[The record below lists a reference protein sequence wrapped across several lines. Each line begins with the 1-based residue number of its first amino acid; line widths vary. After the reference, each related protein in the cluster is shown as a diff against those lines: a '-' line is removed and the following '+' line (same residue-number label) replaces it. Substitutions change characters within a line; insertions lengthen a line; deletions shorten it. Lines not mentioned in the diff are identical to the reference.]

1 MLRIKCPYCGV
12 RDQTEFRCGGEAS
25 RSRPD
30 HPELSSDADW
40 ARYLFYRENPKG
52 LLRERW
58 VHSYGCGQW
67 FIVTRNTVTHDILE
81 SLPMGELQTRG
92 GGAP

>member
-1 MLRIKCPYCGV
+1 MLRINCPYCGV
-12 RDQTEFRCGGEAS
+12 RDQTEFRCGGEAN

-30 HPELSSDADW
+30 RPEHSSDPDW

-67 FIVTRNTVTHDILE
+67 FVVTRDTVTHDILE
-81 SLPMGELQTRG
+81 SLPMSDPPPKGHD
-92 GGAP
+92 AP

>member
-12 RDQTEFRCGGEAS
+12 RDQTEFRCGGEAN

-30 HPELSSDADW
+30 YPEHTSDSDW

-67 FIVTRNTVTHDILE
+67 FIVSRDTVTHDILE
-81 SLPMGELQTRG
+81 SLPMGDLPPNG
-92 GGAP
+92 GDAP